1 MKQLFII
8 RADGV
13 RQAINPDLVQAI
25 VRQNGKIVI
34 ILKSGQTL
42 SLEANEQL
50 IIEDVETGAV
60 VEAEGVDAI
69 LTDVASDA
77 DIERFTQLLA
87 EEPAQSSLNYFQA
100 AAGLLGVGAVV
111 AAASN
116 NGGGPNLLR
125 QVLQHPLNQ

>member
-1 MKQLFII
+1 MKELFII

-34 ILKSGQTL
+34 ILKNGQTL
-42 SLEANEQL
+42 SLEADEQL
-50 IIEDVETGAV
+50 IIENVETGAV
-60 VEAEGVDAI
+60 VEAEGVDAT
-69 LTDVASDA
+69 LTDVASHA

-100 AAGLLGVGAVV
+100 AVGLLGVGAVV

-116 NGGGPNLLR
+116 NEEGGDQIYYAKHTGT
-125 QVLQHPLNQ
+125 H